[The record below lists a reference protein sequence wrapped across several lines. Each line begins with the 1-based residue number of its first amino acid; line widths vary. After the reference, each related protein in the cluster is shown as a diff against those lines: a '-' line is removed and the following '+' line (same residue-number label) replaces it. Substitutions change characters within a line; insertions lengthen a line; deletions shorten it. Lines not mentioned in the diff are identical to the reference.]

1 MSLTTWSAYTP
12 RHAAPGML
20 QKAAAW
26 AARAWAWI
34 DRKADQEMRG
44 GALCLCGALLGLL
57 VWPLIIW
64 CYFG

>member
-1 MSLTTWSAYTP
+1 MSITTWSAYTP

-26 AARAWAWI
+26 AA
-34 DRKADQEMRG
+34 RG

>member
-1 MSLTTWSAYTP
+1 MSITTWSAYTP

-34 DRKADQEMRG
+34 DWKSSQEMRG
-44 GALCLCGALLGLL
+44 GALLGLL